1 MNTPFSKPFTL
12 DRTVRTL
19 IGIGLVVGIILLI
32 RYLSPVLVPFCLA
45 WLLAYLIYPIV
56 YFIQKKMRVGNKSV
70 SILIALLAIAGLITF
85 LVCFFAPQFAE
96 EAIKLKNFVLEYSI
110 SENENGIIPHR
121 WEIFLKELIR
131 NYNLAELMNRED
143 FLDIVKSASPHVWS
157 LITSSFNLTLSI
169 FAMLITGIYLFFIL
183 RDYRKITHYFSAL
196 IPPQYRVFAQTL
208 YRDIEEGMKQYYRG
222 QALVAI
228 SVGILYTTGFV
239 IIDLPMALTMGLII
253 GTLNMIPYLQVIGI
267 PPCILLALVHAAET
281 GRSPWIPL
289 LSLLAVFVIVQAIQD
304 GYLVPKIMGKRMGL
318 NAAVILLSLSIFGM
332 MFGILG
338 LIIALPATSL
348 VISYYKRYILSRYYS
363 TPTNETQ
370 EFIEEENQ

>member
-19 IGIGLVVGIILLI
+19 MVIGLIAGIILLI

-56 YFIQKKMRVGNKSV
+56 YFIQKKLRVGNKSV
-70 SILIALLAIAGLITF
+70 SILLALLSVGALISF
-85 LVCFFAPQFAE
+85 LIYFFAPQFAE
-96 EAIKLKNFVLEYSI
+96 EAVKLKNFVVEYSI
-110 SENENGIIPHR
+110 SNNDNGIIPHK
-121 WEIFLKELIR
+121 WEIFLKEFIR
-131 NYNLAELMNRED
+131 NYNLAEIMDRDD
-143 FLDIVKSASPHVWS
+143 FLDIVKSVSPHVWS

-183 RDYRKITHYFSAL
+183 RDYRKITQYFSAL
-196 IPPQYRVFAQTL
+196 IPPKYRTFAQTL

-253 GTLNMIPYLQVIGI
+253 GTLNMVPYLQVIGI

-281 GRSPWIPL
+281 GHSPWIPL
-289 LSLLAVFVIVQAIQD
+289 LSLLAVFVIVQIIQD

-348 VISYYKRYILSRYYS
+348 MISYYKRYILSRYYS

>member
-19 IGIGLVVGIILLI
+19 LIIGAVTGIILLI

-56 YFIQKKMRVGNKSV
+56 YFVQKKLRVGNKSV
-70 SILIALLAIAGLITF
+70 SIFISLLALTALITG
-85 LVCFFAPQFAE
+85 LVCFFAPQFAA
-96 EAIKLKNFVLEYSI
+96 EAMKLKNFVIEYSMHK
-110 SENENGIIPHR
+110 ENGIIPHR
-121 WEIFLKELIR
+121 WEIFLQKFIR
-131 NYNLAELMNRED
+131 DYNIAELMDRED
-143 FLDIVKSASPHVWS
+143 FLDIVKSVSPHVWS
-157 LITSSFNLTLSI
+157 LVSSSFNLTVSL
-169 FAMLITGIYLFFIL
+169 FAMLITGIYLFFFL

-196 IPPQYRVFAQTL
+196 IPPKYRVFAQTL

-222 QALVAI
+222 QALVAM
-228 SVGILYTTGFV
+228 SVGILYAIGFV

-253 GTLNMIPYLQVIGI
+253 GTLNIIPYLQVIGI

-281 GRSPWIPL
+281 GNSPWIPL
-289 LSLLAVFVIVQAIQD
+289 LSLVAVFVVVQAIQD

-318 NAAVILLSLSIFGM
+318 NAAVILLSLSVFGM

-338 LIIALPATSL
+338 LIIALPTTSL
-348 VISYYKRYILSRYYS
+348 LISYYKRYILSRYYS
-363 TPTNETQ
+363 NPTNDSQ
-370 EFIEEENQ
+370 EYIEEENQ